1 MLLGMC
7 TSRLVVPGGVA
18 KLIVGAI
25 SSLLKLSAII
35 TPARVIRSCAGEG
48 EREVEEVLGPV
59 GVDEGTCRAVAKA
72 LRWSTA
78 FLLKFGQ
85 GLEEVPISRLYI
97 SVFTIGLGYLIG
109 GLVPLFPYFFIPEAS
124 TVLIYSCVVMGV
136 VLLVFGAIKA
146 QRIGCCSDADPS
158 ARMSCSNMP
167 IRIGGWHP
175 SDDPIIRGWN
185 GSGHL
190 ANIFP
195 TYSQLRAK
203 GSRCST
209 CRKDL
214 SVDFTHPTI
223 IYGWADGIR
232 RMGASPEAHP
242 PSESEASSADRR
254 RIIRSVRSPTL
265 ACTSNS
271 TLGVWKGIVWGAVST
286 LLVGGLAAGAAL
298 GIVKALEGDGE

>member
-1 MLLGMC
+1 MLFGMC

-25 SSLLKLSAII
+25 SMGIGGSLASQAERDHYPYLKNHTA
-35 TPARVIRSCAGEG
+35 ARVIRSCAGEV

-85 GLEEVPISRLYI
+85 GLEEVPTSRLYV

-109 GLVPLFPYFFIPEAS
+109 GLVPLFPYFFIPQAS
-124 TVLIYSCVVMGV
+124 TALIYSCVVMGV

-146 QRIGCCSDADPS
+146 Q
-158 ARMSCSNMP
+158 
-167 IRIGGWHP
+167 
-175 SDDPIIRGWN
+175 
-185 GSGHL
+185 
-190 ANIFP
+190 
-195 TYSQLRAK
+195 
-203 GSRCST
+203 
-209 CRKDL
+209 
-214 SVDFTHPTI
+214 FT
-223 IYGWADGIR
+223 
-232 RMGASPEAHP
+232 GAY
-242 PSESEASSADRR
+242 
-254 RIIRSVRSPTL
+254 
-265 ACTSNS
+265 TSNS

-298 GIVKALEGDGE
+298 GIVKALEGAFRWWGVDGR